1 MTIIQEKLRGFLSAE
16 TVGLFE
22 ASSNDASIRCDF
34 SSIDSM
40 ACAVQR
46 LAVDFSSSQSAERLR
61 DKCTELSAK
70 LTYLLEPL
78 QIIECDEELSTVQMR
93 SNPPQADQQARRY
106 YELTATPSR
115 LALCRFEKRPGHGRE
130 QINCVFTHEVVMRL
144 VKDLA
149 EA

>member
-1 MTIIQEKLRGFLSAE
+1 MTIIQEKLRGFLSAAK
-16 TVGLFE
+16 VGVFE
-22 ASSNDASIRCDF
+22 ASSSDVAIRCDF

-40 ACAVQR
+40 ACAVER
-46 LAVDFSSSQSAERLR
+46 LAVEFSSSRSAERLR
-61 DKCTELSAK
+61 DMCSELSTK

-78 QIIECDEELSTVQMR
+78 QIIECDEELATVQMR

-115 LALCRFEKRPGHGRE
+115 LMLCRFEKRPGHTRGP
-130 QINCVFTHEVVMRL
+130 IDCVFTHEVVMRL